1 MGPRKDRPTYIQA
14 FDGENRAS
22 FTVFGVSAERC
33 VRLLVKALHALGFGT
48 RRNRKRGS
56 K

>member
-1 MGPRKDRPTYIQA
+1 MGSQKNKRTYIHA
-14 FDGENRAS
+14 YDGEKRAS
-22 FTVFGVSAERC
+22 FTVLGVAAGKA
-33 VRLLVKALHALGFGT
+33 VRLLVKALHALGYVT